1 MICLAAGAASAVLA
15 AQAFTLAWT
24 HSIEKTRWE
33 EDWRIEDRLLVLDA
47 ARIRASGAGME
58 PPVGAVLKDG
68 VWHYRPALPPQ
79 RALRL
84 TYSLYAA
91 DYVLC
96 ANGHCAPLAERLPGL
111 DNGAVVEVK
120 ACPP

>member
-1 MICLAAGAASAVLA
+1 MRNVTGRREAFRIFARQTAILAFVATVVFWA
-15 AQAFTLAWT
+15 
-24 HSIEKTRWE
+24 
-33 EDWRIEDRLLVLDA
+33 
-47 ARIRASGAGME
+47 
-58 PPVGAVLKDG
+58 
-68 VWHYRPALPPQ
+68 
-79 RALRL
+79 
-84 TYSLYAA
+84 LYAA